1 MQSIRQIRRLVKHF
15 LIKNLT
21 VTVADPDPQ
30 ISGGGGGVG
39 HPDPE
44 TSGGGGLQKKVFSAL
59 RASVWYKNK
68 GGPGPP
74 RAPPLDPPLSKH
86 GLSRR
91 TTEDTLPLHWRRL
104 LPV

>member
-1 MQSIRQIRRLVKHF
+1 M
-15 LIKNLT
+15 
-21 VTVADPDPQ
+21 ADPDPQ
-30 ISGGGGGVG
+30 ISGGGGGGGGAG

-44 TSGGGGLQKKVFSAL
+44 TSGGGGLQKIFFRPLGPRFGLKIRGA
-59 RASVWYKNK
+59 RAT
-68 GGPGPP
+68 

-91 TTEDTLPLHWRRL
+91 TTEDSLPLHWRRL